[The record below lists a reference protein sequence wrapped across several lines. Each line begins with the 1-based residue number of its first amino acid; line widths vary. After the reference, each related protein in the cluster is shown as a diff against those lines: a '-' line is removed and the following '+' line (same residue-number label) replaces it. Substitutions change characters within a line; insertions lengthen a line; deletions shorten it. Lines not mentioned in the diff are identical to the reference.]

1 MGLGERLAHA
11 WSAFRNRE
19 PTNRLRDMGHSTS
32 YRPDRVRFHGSTESS
47 MVAPLY
53 NRIAIDVA
61 SVRINHVR
69 VNQNGTFLNVIDS
82 RLNRCFAHSANLDQS
97 GRAFMQ
103 DVVMSLFDEGS
114 VAIVPV
120 ETTLNPR
127 VTGAFDVRS
136 MRTGKILQWY
146 PQHVKVRVYNER
158 TGEKEDLVLEK
169 REVAIIENP
178 LYAIMNEPNGTLKRL
193 IRKLNL
199 LDVIDEQSG
208 SGKLDVII
216 QLPYVIK
223 SEARRREADTRR
235 KDLEDQL
242 KGSKLGVGYIDGTE
256 RVIQLNRA
264 AENNLMGQ
272 IEYLTSMLWSQLGI
286 TTGVLD
292 GTASEAEMTN
302 YEVRTIEP
310 VLSAIVDEMQRK
322 FLTMTARTQG
332 QRLMFFR
339 NIFRLLSGSALADVG
354 DKLTRNEIASSN
366 EMRGVLGLRP
376 SDDPRANELRNKNLN
391 PAADHEPVMTP
402 DGEE

>member
-1 MGLGERLAHA
+1 
-11 WSAFRNRE
+11 
-19 PTNRLRDMGHSTS
+19 
-32 YRPDRVRFHGSTESS
+32 
-47 MVAPLY
+47 
-53 NRIAIDVA
+53 
-61 SVRINHVR
+61 
-69 VNQNGTFLNVIDS
+69 
-82 RLNRCFAHSANLDQS
+82 
-97 GRAFMQ
+97 MQ